1 MNCTFDVNFVFILLG
16 GVLIKCS
23 FMVIGCVPRLV
34 YAFFYV
40 FFGRF
45 LRGFE
50 GLGVLRLEGG

>member
-34 YAFFYV
+34 CAFFYV
-40 FFGRF
+40 VF
-45 LRGFE
+45 
-50 GLGVLRLEGG
+50 RLYLMIACVWLDGD